1 MSALSRPLRSL
12 WLDWLERLGSAAAR
26 ARGARNGSVAP
37 RSTFGGTSR
46 DDFGARALSV
56 PTDNPIG
63 TDGRWIVAHR
73 LRGICK
79 QHRHLIAVDYIV
91 DALPGGALD
100 SARYCPKSGR
110 QFRARAGRRFYKGK
124 IPEAIQ
130 RPNLGKVE
138 AVRIP
143 ERKPQNYV
151 ERLQ

>member
-37 RSTFGGTSR
+37 RSAFGGTSR

-79 QHRHLIAVDYIV
+79 QHRHLIAVDSIV
-91 DALPGGALD
+91 DALPDGALD
-100 SARYCPKSGR
+100 AREVLPEIGP
-110 QFRARAGRRFYKGK
+110 A
-124 IPEAIQ
+124 IPRTI
-130 RPNLGKVE
+130 RPPVL
-138 AVRIP
+138 
-143 ERKPQNYV
+143 
-151 ERLQ
+151 